1 VHRWALLLQIF
12 CTGVTSL
19 LVDTTSLLSMRL
31 LVVVGITLEGVA
43 AGGGSFLPK
52 ATPTL
57 LATLW
62 MNDPPPV
69 LVEVRVLGLEED
81 SRLAPETLLV
91 LLPEEKEVL
100 LLLVVAWVSVVGL
113 VLILLAFPEED
124 G

>member
-1 VHRWALLLQIF
+1 MI
-12 CTGVTSL
+12 
-19 LVDTTSLLSMRL
+19 L

-69 LVEVRVLGLEED
+69 LVEVRVLGLEEE
-81 SRLAPETLLV
+81 RLVPETLV
-91 LLPEEKEVL
+91 LLPEEKEVV